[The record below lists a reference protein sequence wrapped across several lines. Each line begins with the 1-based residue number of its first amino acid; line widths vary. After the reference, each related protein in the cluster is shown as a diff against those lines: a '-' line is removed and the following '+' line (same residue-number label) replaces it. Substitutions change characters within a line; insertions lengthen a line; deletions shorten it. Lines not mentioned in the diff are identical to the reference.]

1 MMSCVV
7 SSLNVSRI
15 AVCFADYFMVSYRVT
30 VLPPTTE
37 GLIGPVH
44 IPTLTAKI
52 IDFLEVSNPMSIIS
66 Y

>member
-1 MMSCVV
+1 MSCVV

-15 AVCFADYFMVSYRVT
+15 AVCFAGYFMVSYRVT